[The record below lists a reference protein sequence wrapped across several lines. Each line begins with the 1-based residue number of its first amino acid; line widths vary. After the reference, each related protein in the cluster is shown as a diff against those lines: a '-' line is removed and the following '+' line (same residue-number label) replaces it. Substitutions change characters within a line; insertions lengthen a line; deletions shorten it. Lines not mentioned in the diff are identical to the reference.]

1 MTVLQA
7 ILGLFVLTGI
17 AWALSEQRRRLDW
30 RLIVVGLSVQVA
42 IAVVMLKFPPAQ
54 QAMRGLNEGV
64 GAISSATEAGTSFVL
79 GFLGGDPDP
88 VANPYPFEV
97 SNAGATFIVA
107 FRVLPLILFFT
118 VLSAL
123 LWHFRILPLVIRGFA
138 YLLRRGL
145 GVGGAVGVS
154 TAANIFIGMV
164 EAPVLIRPHLAILSR
179 SELFVVMTC
188 GMATIAG
195 SVMIL
200 YSIILAEII
209 PNAIGH
215 ILTASLISAPAAIM
229 IAKIMIPGNS
239 KTEGDPRNGDPRTGD
254 PRNGDSRT
262 GDPRNGDVGA
272 AIKYDSVM
280 DAITLSTGDG
290 VRLMVSV
297 GAMLI
302 VLVSLVALA
311 NSALSL
317 LPAFLGEPI
326 TLQRILGYLFAPL
339 VWLLG
344 IPWSECLI
352 AGSLM
357 GSKTILNELIAYM
370 QLADLPAGALSA
382 RSRLIMSYAM
392 CGFANLA
399 SLGIMIGGI
408 GGICPER
415 RSEIVALAP
424 RTIVSGTLATCM
436 TGALVGI
443 LVWE

>member
-1 MTVLQA
+1 MRLFKWGVIVIQA

-17 AWALSEQRRRLDW
+17 AWLLSEQHRKPDW
-30 RLIVVGLSVQVA
+30 RLILVGLTCQLL
-42 IAVVMLKFPPAQ
+42 IALVMLKFPPAQ
-54 QAMRGLNEGV
+54 DAMRLLNDGV
-64 GAISSATEAGTSFVL
+64 TAISSATEAGTTFVL
-79 GFLGGDPDP
+79 GFLGGNPDP
-88 VANPYPFEV
+88 VANPYPFEI
-97 SNAGATFIVA
+97 SNAGATFVLA

-123 LWHFRILPLVIRGFA
+123 LWHFRILPLVIRGFSFV
-138 YLLRRGL
+138 LRRSL

-164 EAPVLIRPHLAILSR
+164 EAPILIRPYLSILSR

-200 YSIILAEII
+200 YSVILAEIL

-229 IAKIMIPGNS
+229 IAKIMIPGDD
-239 KTEGDPRNGDPRTGD
+239 KTEGDDIGT
-254 PRNGDSRT
+254 
-262 GDPRNGDVGA
+262 
-272 AIKYDSVM
+272 AIKYDGAM
-280 DAITLSTGDG
+280 DAITMATTDG
-290 VRLMVSV
+290 VRLMVNV
-297 GAMLI
+297 GAMLL
-302 VLVSLVALA
+302 VLISLVALA

-317 LPAFLGEPI
+317 FPAILGEPV
-326 TLQRILGYLFAPL
+326 TLERLLGYLFAPL

-344 IPWSECLI
+344 IPWNECVV

-357 GSKTILNELIAYM
+357 GSKTILNELIAYLQM
-370 QLADLPAGALSA
+370 SSLPEGALSE
-382 RSRLIMSYAM
+382 RSTLIMSYAL
-392 CGFANLA
+392 CGFANLG

-415 RSEIVALAP
+415 RSDVVALAP

-443 LVWE
+443 LV

>member
-1 MTVLQA
+1 MVQA

-17 AWALSEQRRRLDW
+17 AWILSEQRRKLDW
-30 RLIVVGLSVQVA
+30 RLIVVGLSCQLL
-42 IAVVMLKFPPAQ
+42 IAVVMLKFPPVQ
-54 QAMRGLNEGV
+54 DAMRLLNDGV
-64 GAISSATEAGTSFVL
+64 SAISSATETGTTLVL
-79 GFLGGDPDP
+79 GFLGGTPDP
-88 VANPYPFEV
+88 IANPYPFEIT
-97 SNAGATFIVA
+97 NNGATFILA

-123 LWHFRILPLVIRGFA
+123 LWYFRILPLVIRGFS
-138 YLLRRGL
+138 YLLKRSL

-164 EAPVLIRPHLAILSR
+164 EAPLLIRPYLISLSR

-188 GMATIAG
+188 GMATVAG

-200 YSIILAEII
+200 YSVILADIVN
-209 PNAIGH
+209 NALGH

-229 IAKIMIPGNS
+229 IAKIMIPGDT
-239 KTEGDPRNGDPRTGD
+239 KTE
-254 PRNGDSRT
+254 S
-262 GDPRNGDVGA
+262 GDVA
-272 AIKYDSVM
+272 RAIKYESAM
-280 DAITLSTGDG
+280 DAITLATGDG
-290 VRLMVSV
+290 VRLMVNV

-317 LPAFLGEPI
+317 LPDLLGEPI
-326 TLQRILGYLFAPL
+326 TLERLLGYLFAPL

-344 IPWSECLI
+344 IPWSECLT

-357 GSKTILNELIAYM
+357 GTKTILNELIAYLQM
-370 QLADLPAGALSA
+370 SSLPEGTLSE
-382 RSRLIMSYAM
+382 RSALIMSYAL
-392 CGFANLA
+392 CGFANLG

-424 RTIVSGTLATCM
+424 RSIISGTLATSM

-443 LVWE
+443 LA